1 MRGPDRSRTRIRT
14 VCGARRRPR
23 HALKTERPAQASQTA
38 GKVATYNWTDKDG
51 QGGCYGGNLYNEI
64 KGIWERADRNEK
76 ALAQLTALV
85 AAQQTALDT
94 LAKSLGANPADI
106 AEIVAQ
112 AVTAKLDSIDVT
124 FTATSK

>member
-1 MRGPDRSRTRIRT
+1 MTKYS
-14 VCGARRRPR
+14 
-23 HALKTERPAQASQTA
+23 
-38 GKVATYNWTDKDG
+38 
-51 QGGCYGGNLYNEI
+51 NLYNEI

>member
-1 MRGPDRSRTRIRT
+1 M
-14 VCGARRRPR
+14 
-23 HALKTERPAQASQTA
+23 
-38 GKVATYNWTDKDG
+38 
-51 QGGCYGGNLYNEI
+51 YNEI

>member
-1 MRGPDRSRTRIRT
+1 MRRSPATT
-14 VCGARRRPR
+14 TCPE
-23 HALKTERPAQASQTA
+23 TERPARASQTA

-106 AEIVAQ
+106 AEIVAGRHGQ
-112 AVTAKLDSIDVT
+112 TRQHRRHLHRHIQVTNRLDGV
-124 FTATSK
+124 

>member
-1 MRGPDRSRTRIRT
+1 MAATCTTRSR
-14 VCGARRRPR
+14 
-23 HALKTERPAQASQTA
+23 ASGSGPTA
-38 GKVATYNWTDKDG
+38 
-51 QGGCYGGNLYNEI
+51 
-64 KGIWERADRNEK
+64 NEK

>member
-1 MRGPDRSRTRIRT
+1 MRRSPATT
-14 VCGARRRPR
+14 TCPE
-23 HALKTERPAQASQTA
+23 TERPARASQTA
-38 GKVATYNWTDKDG
+38 GKVATYKWTDKDG
-51 QGGCYGGNLYNEI
+51 KGGCYGGNLYNEI

-76 ALAQLTALV
+76 ALTQL
-85 AAQQTALDT
+85 TALDT

-106 AEIVAQ
+106 AEIVAR

>member
-1 MRGPDRSRTRIRT
+1 MRRSPATT
-14 VCGARRRPR
+14 TCPE
-23 HALKTERPAQASQTA
+23 TERPARASQTA

-85 AAQQTALDT
+85 AAQ
-94 LAKSLGANPADI
+94 
-106 AEIVAQ
+106 
-112 AVTAKLDSIDVT
+112 
-124 FTATSK
+124 

>member
-1 MRGPDRSRTRIRT
+1 MRRSPATT
-14 VCGARRRPR
+14 TCPE
-23 HALKTERPAQASQTA
+23 TERPARASQTA

-124 FTATSK
+124 FTATSKCRIVWMGFERII